1 MGHTVD
7 GNLDHLFLL
16 RVILIGLCV
25 EIAVASACGEVS
37 ALIAHSEI
45 DTIGLGFFHILV
57 LAHSDGIIFRNQVA
71 GCILGGNGYQRDHVF
86 HLVIIGGECQ
96 CEVSDGVFRTH
107 AKIVGGLSLQVLVA

>member
-1 MGHTVD
+1 MP
-7 GNLDHLFLL
+7 
-16 RVILIGLCV
+16 
-25 EIAVASACGEVS
+25 

-96 CEVSDGVFRTH
+96 CEVSDGVFSTH